1 MAASLLALLD
11 DIASV
16 LDDVALMTKVAARKS
31 AAAVDDVAV
40 LTKLSAQKTAG
51 VLGDDLA
58 LNAQQVAGVRA
69 DRELPVVWGV
79 AKGSLVNK
87 AILVPAALAISALAP
102 WLVTPLL
109 MAGGA
114 FLCFEGAEKLAHR
127 FLGGHEK
134 EHEAA
139 PGADARAETDLAA
152 LEKAKVKGAST
163 VMFQTVTGNRIL
175 TPSVLGLDALY
186 ALIQALMLIA
196 LGAAGAA
203 LPDLGVFALTVAVM
217 IGAGAGLTA
226 LVLRGRRSATT
237 LVLLGI
243 VLGTFLRANTT
254 FIQRLLD
261 PNLVLQNRL
270 FASFNSVD
278 TRLLVASL
286 ALTALA
292 SLASVRDLRALDVVA
307 LGPDTATALGV
318 DHRRVSRR
326 IIALVTVLVSVSTA
340 LVGPILFL
348 GLLVAHLAYWAA
360 RTDRHVVT
368 VPMAALVAM
377 VVLVGGQTLLAH
389 ALGNE
394 TVLSVVIEFLGGL
407 ALIVL
412 LIRSGRRS

>member
-1 MAASLLALLD
+1 MKLPARAALLGSLCLLA
-11 DIASV
+11 AC
-16 LDDVALMTKVAARKS
+16 A
-31 AAAVDDVAV
+31 
-40 LTKLSAQKTAG
+40 
-51 VLGDDLA
+51 
-58 LNAQQVAGVRA
+58 
-69 DRELPVVWGV
+69 
-79 AKGSLVNK
+79 
-87 AILVPAALAISALAP
+87 
-102 WLVTPLL
+102 
-109 MAGGA
+109 A
-114 FLCFEGAEKLAHR
+114 FLTVGARNPVRVLPFR
-127 FLGGHEK
+127 LPRLG
-134 EHEAA
+134 
-139 PGADARAETDLAA
+139 A
-152 LEKAKVKGAST
+152 LLCVGWTSGAST

-261 PNLVLQNRL
+261 PNTYLVLQNRL

>member
-1 MAASLLALLD
+1 MPEAP
-11 DIASV
+11 
-16 LDDVALMTKVAARKS
+16 TARPS
-31 AAAVDDVAV
+31 PRRRA
-40 LTKLSAQKTAG
+40 
-51 VLGDDLA
+51 DDLA
-58 LNAQQVAGVRA
+58 AAARLAVA
-69 DRELPVVWGV
+69 VVC
-79 AKGSLVNK
+79 L
-87 AILVPAALAISALAP
+87 LAACA
-102 WLVTPLL
+102 
-109 MAGGA
+109 A
-114 FLCFEGAEKLAHR
+114 FLTVGARNPVRVLPFR
-127 FLGGHEK
+127 LPRLG
-134 EHEAA
+134 
-139 PGADARAETDLAA
+139 A
-152 LEKAKVKGAST
+152 LLCVGWTSGAST

-261 PNLVLQNRL
+261 PNTYLVLQNRL

-412 LIRSGRRS
+412 LICSGRRS

>member
-1 MAASLLALLD
+1 
-11 DIASV
+11 
-16 LDDVALMTKVAARKS
+16 
-31 AAAVDDVAV
+31 
-40 LTKLSAQKTAG
+40 
-51 VLGDDLA
+51 DDLA
-58 LNAQQVAGVRA
+58 AAARLAVA
-69 DRELPVVWGV
+69 VVC
-79 AKGSLVNK
+79 L
-87 AILVPAALAISALAP
+87 LAACA
-102 WLVTPLL
+102 
-109 MAGGA
+109 A
-114 FLCFEGAEKLAHR
+114 FLTVGARNPVRVLPFR
-127 FLGGHEK
+127 LPRLG
-134 EHEAA
+134 
-139 PGADARAETDLAA
+139 A
-152 LEKAKVKGAST
+152 LLCVGWTSGAST

-261 PNLVLQNRL
+261 PNTYLVLQNRL

>member
-1 MAASLLALLD
+1 MADSFKGSGALTIADSHGEAQADDKSRLSRRRRIENRGALMRLLLVALLLVLACAVFMV
-11 DIASV
+11 IGARHPIRVLPFRLPKLGALLCVGWAS
-16 LDDVALMTKVAARKS
+16 
-31 AAAVDDVAV
+31 
-40 LTKLSAQKTAG
+40 G
-51 VLGDDLA
+51 V
-58 LNAQQVAGVRA
+58 
-69 DRELPVVWGV
+69 
-79 AKGSLVNK
+79 
-87 AILVPAALAISALAP
+87 
-102 WLVTPLL
+102 
-109 MAGGA
+109 
-114 FLCFEGAEKLAHR
+114 
-127 FLGGHEK
+127 
-134 EHEAA
+134 
-139 PGADARAETDLAA
+139 
-152 LEKAKVKGAST
+152 ST
-163 VMFQTVTGNRIL
+163 VIFQTIAGNRIL
-175 TPSVLGLDALY
+175 TPSVLGLDSLY
-186 ALIQALMLIA
+186 SLIQAVLLILFRASGMVA
-196 LGAAGAA
+196 LS
-203 LPDLGVFALTVAVM
+203 DLTVFGLTMAVM
-217 IGAGAGLTA
+217 IGVALALMG

-261 PNLVLQNRL
+261 PNTYLVLQNRL

-292 SLASVRDLRALDVVA
+292 SLAAVRDLRALDVVA

-326 IIALVTVLVSVSTA
+326 IIVLVTVLVSVSTA

>member
-1 MAASLLALLD
+1 MPEASD
-11 DIASV
+11 
-16 LDDVALMTKVAARKS
+16 ARPS
-31 AAAVDDVAV
+31 PRRRA
-40 LTKLSAQKTAG
+40 
-51 VLGDDLA
+51 DDLA
-58 LNAQQVAGVRA
+58 AAARLAVA
-69 DRELPVVWGV
+69 VVC
-79 AKGSLVNK
+79 L
-87 AILVPAALAISALAP
+87 LAACA
-102 WLVTPLL
+102 
-109 MAGGA
+109 A
-114 FLCFEGAEKLAHR
+114 FLTVGARNPVRVLPFR
-127 FLGGHEK
+127 LPRLG
-134 EHEAA
+134 
-139 PGADARAETDLAA
+139 A
-152 LEKAKVKGAST
+152 LLCVGWTSGAST

-261 PNLVLQNRL
+261 PNTYLVLQNRL

-292 SLASVRDLRALDVVA
+292 SLAAVRDLRALDVVA

-326 IIALVTVLVSVSTA
+326 IIVLVTVLVSVSTA

>member
-1 MAASLLALLD
+1 MTPVRSKTVVITAVLLVCAL
-11 DIASV
+11 A
-16 LDDVALMTKVAARKS
+16 VAAFLLVGS
-31 AAAVDDVAV
+31 PNPS
-40 LTKLSAQKTAG
+40 LTL
-51 VLGDDLA
+51 
-58 LNAQQVAGVRA
+58 RF
-69 DRELPVVWGV
+69 RLP
-79 AKGSLVNK
+79 
-87 AILVPAALAISALAP
+87 
-102 WLVTPLL
+102 T
-109 MAGGA
+109 
-114 FLCFEGAEKLAHR
+114 
-127 FLGGHEK
+127 
-134 EHEAA
+134 
-139 PGADARAETDLAA
+139 LAA
-152 LEKAKVKGAST
+152 LGIVGWAVAVST
-163 VMFQTVTGNRIL
+163 VVFQTVTGNRIL

-261 PNLVLQNRL
+261 PNTYLVLQNRL

-326 IIALVTVLVSVSTA
+326 IIVLVTVLVSVSTA

>member
-1 MAASLLALLD
+1 MPEAP
-11 DIASV
+11 
-16 LDDVALMTKVAARKS
+16 AARPS
-31 AAAVDDVAV
+31 PRRRA
-40 LTKLSAQKTAG
+40 
-51 VLGDDLA
+51 DDLA
-58 LNAQQVAGVRA
+58 AAARLAVA
-69 DRELPVVWGV
+69 VVC
-79 AKGSLVNK
+79 L
-87 AILVPAALAISALAP
+87 LAACA
-102 WLVTPLL
+102 
-109 MAGGA
+109 A
-114 FLCFEGAEKLAHR
+114 FLTVGARNPVRVLPFR
-127 FLGGHEK
+127 LPRLG
-134 EHEAA
+134 
-139 PGADARAETDLAA
+139 A
-152 LEKAKVKGAST
+152 LLCVGWTSGAST

-196 LGAAGAA
+196 LGAAGAV

-261 PNLVLQNRL
+261 PNTYLVLQNRL

-278 TRLLVASL
+278 TRLLVAFL

-292 SLASVRDLRALDVVA
+292 SLAAVRDLRALDVVA

>member
-31 AAAVDDVAV
+31 AAAADDVAV

-114 FLCFEGAEKLAHR
+114 FLCFEGAEKLTHR

-152 LEKAKVKGAST
+152 LEKAKVKGAVRTDFVLSAEIIAIT
-163 VMFQTVTGNRIL
+163 LGNVTGQPL
-175 TPSVLGLDALY
+175 PTQLAVLAGI
-186 ALIQALMLIA
+186 ALIMTAGVYGLV
-196 LGAAGAA
+196 AAIVKLDDAG
-203 LPDLGVFALTVAVM
+203 LKLLTVAGTAAMFLVGGG
-217 IGAGAGLTA
+217 ILVHGVPALHHLAHGWQAAGGLTGALLPLLLDAGAGLA
-226 LVLRGRRSATT
+226 AGA
-237 LVLLGI
+237 
-243 VLGTFLRANTT
+243 
-254 FIQRLLD
+254 
-261 PNLVLQNRL
+261 
-270 FASFNSVD
+270 
-278 TRLLVASL
+278 LLVA
-286 ALTALA
+286 
-292 SLASVRDLRALDVVA
+292 VM
-307 LGPDTATALGV
+307 
-318 DHRRVSRR
+318 H
-326 IIALVTVLVSVSTA
+326 
-340 LVGPILFL
+340 
-348 GLLVAHLAYWAA
+348 LLHKA
-360 RTDRHVVT
+360 R
-368 VPMAALVAM
+368 
-377 VVLVGGQTLLAH
+377 Q
-389 ALGNE
+389 
-394 TVLSVVIEFLGGL
+394 
-407 ALIVL
+407 
-412 LIRSGRRS
+412 

>member
-1 MAASLLALLD
+1 MPEAPD
-11 DIASV
+11 
-16 LDDVALMTKVAARKS
+16 ARPS
-31 AAAVDDVAV
+31 PRRRA
-40 LTKLSAQKTAG
+40 
-51 VLGDDLA
+51 DDLA
-58 LNAQQVAGVRA
+58 AAARLAVA
-69 DRELPVVWGV
+69 VVC
-79 AKGSLVNK
+79 L
-87 AILVPAALAISALAP
+87 LAACA
-102 WLVTPLL
+102 
-109 MAGGA
+109 A
-114 FLCFEGAEKLAHR
+114 FLTVGARNPVRVLPFR
-127 FLGGHEK
+127 LPRLG
-134 EHEAA
+134 
-139 PGADARAETDLAA
+139 A
-152 LEKAKVKGAST
+152 LLCVGWTSGAST

-254 FIQRLLD
+254 FIQHLLD
-261 PNLVLQNRL
+261 PNTYLVLQNRL

-292 SLASVRDLRALDVVA
+292 SLAAVRDLRALDVVA

-326 IIALVTVLVSVSTA
+326 IIVLVTVLVSVSTA

-377 VVLVGGQTLLAH
+377 VVLEGGQTLLAH

-412 LIRSGRRS
+412 LVRSGRRS